1 MYPCGAI
8 TGDPNGSRK
17 SLPVFIFVGV
27 IFLFIEKMVHRICGE
42 EVDSCGGVCS
52 EIIEEI
58 ISCKDSG
65 NKFNPLVDGDDDDT

>member
-1 MYPCGAI
+1 VWWC
-8 TGDPNGSRK
+8 
-17 SLPVFIFVGV
+17 
-27 IFLFIEKMVHRICGE
+27 
-42 EVDSCGGVCS
+42 VCS